1 MMHLFVAILTAALR
15 FDLSQ
20 LKTKIYRKNFGLKI
34 KFAQKNPIWAKLW
47 PLDSQGIKIL
57 DTLL

>member
-1 MMHLFVAILTAALR
+1 MHIAVAVVDVGLR
-15 FDLSQ
+15 FYLSQ
-20 LKTKIYRKNFGLKI
+20 LKKMYIDQTLGKKRE
-34 KFAQKNPIWAKLW
+34 FAQKISFWVILW